1 MKKLILFT
9 LLILA
14 LALVACGGS
23 EEPTPVPPPEP
34 TNPPPTVVVAAPTE
48 APAEAPTREENAMP
62 GTPLDS
68 MEHAPDPAL
77 VNKTWAWEARDP
89 NGGSSDPI
97 NVTNPENYTLFFN
110 EDGTFNAK
118 LDCNNGSGRYATDKP
133 GSIFMELGPMT
144 RAACP
149 QGSLADSMIQ
159 MFGPA
164 QNYSFEE
171 NGDILIF
178 AWAAGGPIDYYR
190 LLDVDNVDLPDPETG
205 AATGTVTAPDGV
217 FLRTGPGTNY
227 PYVGAA
233 PFNETGAII
242 GVSEDGQWWLA
253 AAPNAPDGQAWVSAQ
268 YVDAQNTENVPV
280 VAAPSLELS
289 LTSAPWEWVSTTDPA
304 QGTVAVNDPS
314 RYVILFNDDGTAHIK
329 ADCNNVLAD
338 YTADGS
344 SISIV
349 PGPTTMV
356 ACPSD
361 SMDAAF
367 MQQLSTA
374 AIYFIDGG
382 NLYLDLPADSG
393 TMRFV
398 PQGAPVPAPNPPA
411 GEAEGV
417 TFTLL
422 SFGPTAAP
430 QAVIPGST
438 ITAGFAG
445 DTVSGFAGCNNYS
458 GTLTPE
464 GDHFVISNILT
475 TRMMCGQPAGVMEQ
489 EQAFLTALEAVGGY
503 TWQQSLVNNTT
514 LVTQGQLFYTLPDGS
529 PGVMNFVSAPQP

>member
-14 LALVACGGS
+14 LALAACGGA
-23 EEPTPVPPPEP
+23 EEPTPVPAPEP
-34 TNPPPTVVVAAPTE
+34 TNPPPTVVVEPTA
-48 APAEAPTREENAMP
+48 APAEVPTREDNAVP

-68 MEHAPDPAL
+68 MEHTPDPAL

-89 NGGSSDPI
+89 NGGSSAPI
-97 NVTNPENYTLFFN
+97 NVTNPENYTLVFN

-118 LDCNNGSGRYATDKP
+118 LDCNAGNGRYATSKP
-133 GSIFMELGPMT
+133 GSIFMELGPTTM
-144 RAACP
+144 AACP
-149 QGSLADSMIQ
+149 QGSLADSMMQ
-159 MFGPA
+159 TFGPA

-171 NGDILIF
+171 NGAVLIF
-178 AWAAGGPIDYYR
+178 VWAAGGPLDYYR
-190 LLDVDNVDLPDPETG
+190 LLDVADVDLPDPEAG

-233 PFNETGAII
+233 PFEETGTII

-253 AAPNAPDGQAWVSAQ
+253 AAPNLPEGQVWVSAQ
-268 YVDAQNTENVPV
+268 FVDAQNTENVPV
-280 VAAPSLELS
+280 VAAPSLEIT
-289 LTSAPWEWVSTTDPA
+289 LTSTPWEWVSTSDPA
-304 QGTVAVNDPS
+304 QGVVPVNDPS
-314 RYVILFNDDGTAHIK
+314 RYVILFNDDGAAYIK
-329 ADCNNVLAD
+329 ADCNNVQAT
-338 YTADGS
+338 YTTDGS
-344 SISIV
+344 SISIL
-349 PGPTTMV
+349 PGPSTMV

-361 SMDAAF
+361 SMDVQF
-367 MQQLSTA
+367 MQQLSAA

-382 NLYLDLPADSG
+382 NLYMDLPADSG

-398 PQGAPVPAPNPPA
+398 PQGAPIPAPNPPA
-411 GEAEGV
+411 DEAEGV

-430 QAVIPGST
+430 QAVIPGSI
-438 ITAGFAG
+438 ITANFSGN
-445 DTVSGFAGCNNYS
+445 TVSGSAGCNNYS
-458 GTLTPE
+458 GTLTTE
-464 GDHFVISNILT
+464 GDHFIIGNILT
-475 TRMMCGQPAGVMEQ
+475 TRMACGEPAGVMEQ
-489 EQAFLTALEAVGGY
+489 EQAFLTALEAVNGY
-503 TWQQSLVNNTT
+503 AWQQSPVNNTT